1 MKSRKLRTVLIVIA
15 AIIFAYAVVL
25 FVLTQVQTAK
35 MDDPFARAEKQVF
48 SLDAEKI
55 TYIAVQNGNG
65 ELYEF
70 TGDEKAAALDKLNSF
85 EATKIRGMWH
95 IKTGGWTY
103 RLIIEDADGNS
114 GDYRLFDDRLICGDV
129 SLRGSDGYFDDL
141 IKHVSLD

>member
-15 AIIFAYAVVL
+15 AMIFAYAVVL
-25 FVLTQVQTAK
+25 FVLTQVQTSK

-70 TGDEKAAALDKLNSF
+70 TGGEKAAVIDKLNFRSRPRRSAACGISQPAAGLTALLSRMPTAIP
-85 EATKIRGMWH
+85 ATIACL
-95 IKTGGWTY
+95 ITG
-103 RLIIEDADGNS
+103 S
-114 GDYRLFDDRLICGDV
+114 SCGDAGFARQRRI
-129 SLRGSDGYFDDL
+129 L
-141 IKHVSLD
+141 

>member
-15 AIIFAYAVVL
+15 AMIFAYAVVL
-25 FVLTQVQTAK
+25 FVLTQVQTSK
-35 MDDPFARAEKQVF
+35 MDDPFARAERQVF

-70 TGDEKAAALDKLNSF
+70 TG
-85 EATKIRGMWH
+85 
-95 IKTGGWTY
+95 GWTY

-114 GDYRLFDDRLICGDV
+114 GDYRLFDNRLICGDV
-129 SLRGSDGYFDDL
+129 SLRGSDGYFDAL

>member
-1 MKSRKLRTVLIVIA
+1 MKSRKLRTVLIVA
-15 AIIFAYAVVL
+15 TAIIFAYAVVL
-25 FVLTQVQTAK
+25 FVLTQVQTSK

-48 SLDAEKI
+48 SLDADKI

-70 TGDEKAAALDKLNSF
+70 TGGEKASAIDKLNAF

-95 IKTGGWTY
+95 IEAGGWTY

-114 GDYRLFDDRLICGDV
+114 GNYRLFDNRLICGDV

>member
-25 FVLTQVQTAK
+25 FVLTQVQTSK
-35 MDDPFARAEKQVF
+35 MDDPFASAEKQVF

-70 TGDEKAAALDKLNSF
+70 TGDEKAAA
-85 EATKIRGMWH
+85 
-95 IKTGGWTY
+95 
-103 RLIIEDADGNS
+103 
-114 GDYRLFDDRLICGDV
+114 CGI
-129 SLRGSDGYFDDL
+129 SKPAAGLTAS
-141 IKHVSLD
+141 

>member
-25 FVLTQVQTAK
+25 FVLTQVQTSK

-70 TGDEKAAALDKLNSF
+70 TGGEKAAA
-85 EATKIRGMWH
+85 I
-95 IKTGGWTY
+95 GGWTY

-114 GDYRLFDDRLICGDV
+114 GDYRLFDNRLICGDV

>member
-15 AIIFAYAVVL
+15 AMIFAYAVVL
-25 FVLTQVQTAK
+25 FVLTQVQTSK
-35 MDDPFARAEKQVF
+35 MDDHFAHAEKQVF
-48 SLDAEKI
+48 SLDAEK
-55 TYIAVQNGNG
+55 NGNG

-70 TGDEKAAALDKLNSF
+70 TGGEKAAAIDKLNAF

-95 IKTGGWTY
+95 IATGGWTY

-114 GDYRLFDDRLICGDV
+114 GDYRLFDNRLICGDV